1 MVVRIS
7 ANSTSAKPAPRGL
20 TVLSGEAARWNDHKY
35 SQGARVFWEGEPAEY
50 IYQIRDG
57 AVRTYKLL
65 SDGRRQVVAF
75 YLPDDIFGV
84 ETDDLH
90 RFTAE
95 AIINTTVWIAKRHG
109 MFEGRDNDLASTK
122 NAFELLLQDLQR
134 AQNQLLVLGRETAL
148 ERVVY
153 FLFEMDRRLKKPT
166 VIILPMTRRDI
177 ADYLGLSLETVS
189 RSLAVL
195 RDQGI
200 ISVEGQRREVI
211 IKDRKKLA
219 KVTLA
224 WGKSKACIHERNWA

>member
-1 MVVRIS
+1 MIVRNS
-7 ANSTSAKPAPRGL
+7 TNSTSAMPMPCGL
-20 TVLSGEAARWNDHKY
+20 TALTCEAAFQNDHKY
-35 SQGARVFWEGEPAEY
+35 SQGAQIFRNGEVPDY
-50 IYQIRDG
+50 IYHIREG
-57 AVRTYKLL
+57 AVRSYKLL
-65 SDGRRQVVAF
+65 SDGRRQICAF
-75 YLPDDIFGV
+75 YLPGDIFGV

-95 AIINTTVWIAKRHG
+95 AITDTTVWIAKRHG
-109 MFEGRDNDLASTK
+109 KFEGRDDDLASTK

-189 RSLAVL
+189 RALAVL

-219 KVTLA
+219 ETDL
-224 WGKSKACIHERNWA
+224 S

>member
-7 ANSTSAKPAPRGL
+7 ANSTSVEPVPLGL

-35 SQGARVFWEGEPAEY
+35 SQGTRVFWEGEPAEY
-50 IYQIRDG
+50 IYEIRDG

-65 SDGRRQVVAF
+65 SDGRRQIAAF
-75 YLPDDIFGV
+75 YLPGDIFGI

-109 MFEGRDNDLASTK
+109 MFEGLDNDLVYTK
-122 NAFELLLQDLQR
+122 KAFELLRQNLQH
-134 AQNQLLVLGRETAL
+134 AQDQLLVLGCQTAL
-148 ERVVY
+148 ERVAY
-153 FLFEMDRRLKKPT
+153 FLFEMDRRMNAPT
-166 VIILPMTRRDI
+166 VIILPMRRRDI

-219 KVTLA
+219 QVA
-224 WGKSKACIHERNWA
+224 FSQSGGDDPPY